1 MTEKEFNYR
10 LRHAFSADLFRS
22 GTNPKVIQT
31 LLGHESENMSLY
43 YAYTTESERLDA
55 VNKRKPS

>member
-10 LRHAFSADLFRS
+10 
-22 GTNPKVIQT
+22 
-31 LLGHESENMSLY
+31 LGHESENMSLY